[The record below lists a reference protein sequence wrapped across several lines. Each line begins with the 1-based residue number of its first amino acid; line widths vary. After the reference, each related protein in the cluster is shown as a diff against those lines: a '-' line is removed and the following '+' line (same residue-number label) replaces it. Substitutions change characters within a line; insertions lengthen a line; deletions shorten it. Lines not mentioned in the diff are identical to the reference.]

1 MAGALGTPRPP
12 QLEIFMAPIKL
23 GILGAGI
30 MGERLL
36 RAALEQ
42 AADSV
47 IISGIWD
54 PAPAAMARIATALP
68 TVPQAQTAAQ
78 VIAECDCVY
87 IASPPATHLAHM
99 QAALAAGKAIFCEK
113 PLAVDVAQTRQFL
126 ATAAGQR
133 AAVNFPMASAFAVDT
148 LKGWIA
154 EGAVGTPRTLD
165 IEVAFRAWPRPW
177 QHDAASWLDR
187 PEQGGFTRE
196 VVSHFLFLTLRLAG
210 AFTLGERFAA
220 FPDAGR
226 SERAIRAQLQAG
238 NVPITLT
245 GSIGTTAK
253 DDHNCWTLQGSAG
266 AIRLRNWSTAERLG
280 PDGTWQPVPN
290 MLPHETMR
298 PLVLRRQ
305 LEGVAAMTR
314 GEAHQLA
321 TLAEAF
327 AVQETVEAILAP

>member
-1 MAGALGTPRPP
+1 
-12 QLEIFMAPIKL
+12 MAPIKL

-36 RAALEQ
+36 RAALEH

-47 IISGIWD
+47 TLSGIWD
-54 PAPAAMARIATALP
+54 PAEAAMARIATALP
-68 TVPQAQTAAQ
+68 TVPQAENPAQ

-99 QAALAAGKAIFCEK
+99 HAALAAGKAIFCEK
-113 PLAVDVAQTRQFL
+113 PLAVDVAQTRQFM
-126 ATAAGQR
+126 AAAAGQR
-133 AAVNFPMASAFAVDT
+133 AAVNFPTASAFAVEA
-148 LKGWIA
+148 LQGWIA

-165 IEVAFRAWPRPW
+165 IEVAFKAWPRPW
-177 QHDAASWLDR
+177 QNDAAAWLDR

-210 AFTLGERFAA
+210 AFTLGDHFAA
-220 FPDAGR
+220 FPNAGR
-226 SERAIRAQLQAG
+226 SEQAIRAQLQAG
-238 NVPITLT
+238 NLPITLT

-253 DDHNCWTLQGSAG
+253 VDHNSWTLQGTAG
-266 AIRLRNWSTAERLG
+266 AIRLRDWSTAERLG
-280 PDGTWQPVPN
+280 ADGIWQPVPN
-290 MLPHETMR
+290 ALPHETMR

-314 GEAHQLA
+314 GNAHHLA
-321 TLAEAF
+321 TLSEAF
-327 AVQETVEAILAP
+327 AVQEAVEAILAAPGHGR